1 MKKLTVIA
9 LLISGLL
16 FYSAW
21 AGGQEEK
28 KAAPKMEKIV
38 YLAVEYNDHP
48 EVLPAW
54 AAEFKRITGVDV
66 KLKTVSSKNAS
77 DLMMA
82 QFMAGELPDVVKY
95 GADNLNTIVRQG
107 YIIPLDKFI
116 ENSPKMKKLKE
127 LYPSSFKAHS
137 VDGVVYGIP
146 AMVGAQRGLWVR
158 TDLLKKLGLPMP
170 KTLDEFVATLKA
182 MRDNLKGP
190 GGKPMYPLISKTY
203 HDGYLP
209 AVIGNYFNVS
219 ILPAVKRPNDRKYRE
234 GWDSPQ
240 FKDYAEF
247 IKMLFD
253 EKLIDPDHALPQK
266 ASKTRSKFYAGKGAF
281 LIMWVYRYQEM
292 VSEIRKNFPKAEIA
306 LVPPIENPKT
316 GNVIGLSVV
325 PGYRPFCI
333 TSKAKDPQFV
343 WDKFIDTLY
352 FNPDGAMLFN
362 RGIPNVS
369 YKIVN
374 NTFVDNFKESGIH
387 MGVRAPMDPDIKFPY
402 KLPALME
409 KGQQIETQFSSWFSK
424 YDTEVVFETPNKSV
438 PEFDAI
444 RKDMKDKKN
453 QLFWKYVL
461 GEFSFD
467 DMLKKFKAYKREV
480 DFDSILKTING
491 D

>member
-1 MKKLTVIA
+1 MKKILIA
-9 LLISGLL
+9 SLMLLCLL
-16 FYSAW
+16 LYGVW

-28 KAAPKMEKIV
+28 KATPGMDKIV

-66 KLKTVSSKNAS
+66 VLKTVSSKNAS

-95 GADNLNTIVRQG
+95 GADNLNNIARQG
-107 YIIPLDKFI
+107 FIIPLDKFI

-127 LYPSSFKAHS
+127 MYPSSFKAHS
-137 VDGVVYGIP
+137 VNGVVYGIP

-170 KTLDEFVATLKA
+170 KTLDEFVSTLKA

-190 GGKPMYPLISKTY
+190 DGKPMYPLISKTY

-209 AVIGNYFNVS
+209 AVIGNYFDVS
-219 ILPAVKRPNDRKYRE
+219 ILPIVKRPNDKKYRE

-240 FKDYAEF
+240 FKDYARF
-247 IKMLFD
+247 IKMLYD
-253 EKLIDPDHALPQK
+253 EKLMDPDHALPQK

-292 VSEIRKNFPKAEIA
+292 VSELRKNFPNAEIA

-316 GNVIGLSVV
+316 GNVMGLSVV

-343 WDKFIDTLY
+343 WDKFIETLY
-352 FNPDGAMLFN
+352 FNPDGAMLLY

-374 NTFVDNFKESGIH
+374 GMFVDNFKESGIH
-387 MGVRAPMDPDIKFPY
+387 MGVRAPMDPSIKFPY
-402 KLPALME
+402 KLPPLAE
-409 KGQQIETQFSSWFSK
+409 KGQQIEQQFSSWFSK
-424 YDTEVVFETPNKSV
+424 YDDRVVFEQPTKAV
-438 PEFDAI
+438 PEYDAI

-461 GEFSFD
+461 GEFTLD
-467 DMLKKFKAYKREV
+467 EMLKKFEDYKKEV
-480 DFDSILKTING
+480 NFDSILEQINQ